1 MSVSD
6 FLQLPPAARILFAV
20 MLWPAVWA
28 AVLLLTAFVDDFQR
42 RRTRRYSAIPEKTH
56 DGDPQHRTRLRSM

>member
-6 FLQLPPAARILFAV
+6 VLQLPLAVKTAFAV

-28 AVLLLTAFVDDFQR
+28 AGLLLAAFAGDFRR
-42 RRTRRYSAIPEKTH
+42 RRTRRNSAIAERTH
-56 DGDPQHRTRLRSM
+56 DGDE